1 MKLNLKMLAV
11 SAALLS
17 LLAAGAALPASAA
30 GPLNAAAA
38 LSLPWSAA
46 AVESVETGTYASTMT
61 VGTQQ
66 QLSPVILP
74 AKAARKAT
82 VTFMSN
88 DSTIVN
94 VTSEGVAQAVGVGTA
109 QVIASADGVSC
120 VYTITTELDESMIVK
135 EMDITLA
142 SGTIAVGE
150 TTSLSLGV
158 LPSSAS
164 NYASVSLSSSDPA
177 VATVNNFGKV
187 TGVAPGTATI
197 TATCGDVSA
206 SATVK
211 VVNSGVDRQSIDLNT
226 SYVVLKPGASR
237 TITGKVTPSSASQS
251 LTFKS
256 NDTKVA
262 TVSAKG
268 AITAVGTGATSIV
281 VSNGT
286 ASASVTV
293 IVNRNASSSGN
304 GGGSTDDSNGEVI
317 TDPVVE
323 AIEADGTDEVTFA
336 QRELPTV
343 TGEML
348 NALRL
353 NGKTLVVEADNYTIR
368 IAGRDVKNT
377 SAQVST
383 ALSFAPSEYGV
394 TFTLNGGEALP
405 GVVQVEMTGDN
416 AAYTRVYLHNAL
428 KGKWQFLNSYKD
440 HVLEADTAGE
450 YLLTTKLFGMVTKRF
465 QLPQVVGALIAG
477 LVMGPAMLNIIHS
490 TEFLSQLS
498 ELGVIVM
505 MFTAGLGTNLDDLKQ
520 SGKPGLLVASF
531 GVLTP
536 LLGGTLLAF
545 FFNDTTAPNHLL
557 QDVFI
562 GVVLTA
568 TSVSIT
574 VAVLRSEEHT
584 SELQSH

>member
-11 SAALLS
+11 SAALLG

-164 NYASVSLSSSDPA
+164 NYANVSLSSSDPA

-211 VVNSGVDRQSIDLNT
+211 VVNSGADRQSIDLNT

-268 AITAVGTGATSIV
+268 VITAVGTGATSIV

-304 GGGSTDDSNGEVI
+304 GGSSTDDSNNGEVV

-336 QRELPTV
+336 QRELPTI
-343 TGEML
+343 TSEML

-450 YLLTTKLFGMVTKRF
+450 YLLTTQNLRF
-465 QLPQVVGALIAG
+465 VHVDMTFFIAG
-477 LVMGPAMLNIIHS
+477 LV
-490 TEFLSQLS
+490 
-498 ELGVIVM
+498 VIVGIIIAYIVIKKRYW
-505 MFTAGLGTNLDDLKQ
+505 FW
-520 SGKPGLLVASF
+520 
-531 GVLTP
+531 
-536 LLGGTLLAF
+536 
-545 FFNDTTAPNHLL
+545 
-557 QDVFI
+557 
-562 GVVLTA
+562 
-568 TSVSIT
+568 
-574 VAVLRSEEHT
+574 
-584 SELQSH
+584 